1 MKTDNPILTAP
12 VEQSDMREE
21 WFDQLIHLITTD
33 KMLVQGKIA
42 TAEKQQFYDKI
53 IFGDPLEA
61 LGKMRS
67 KTSEVFVT
75 NLVLEYSEL
84 VKSTDIKPHKLFIT
98 HNDSEVL
105 IWAEIANDDE
115 KTEIGLFKIEAK
127 VNAKYYQHGFTISS
141 TIVEQSDNIPAPPHY
156 KDLTSLTLA

>member
-1 MKTDNPILTAP
+1 MKTDNPLLTVP
-12 VEQSDMREE
+12 VEHSDIREE
-21 WFDQLIHLITTD
+21 WFDQLIHHITTD
-33 KMLVQGKIA
+33 KMLVKANLA
-42 TAEKQQFYDKI
+42 TTETQQFYDKI
-53 IFGDPLEA
+53 IFGDQLEV

-67 KTSEVFVT
+67 QTSKIFVT
-75 NLVLEYSEL
+75 KLVLDYSAL
-84 VKSTDIKPHKLFIT
+84 VRDTDVKPHKLLIT

-115 KTEIGLFKIEAK
+115 PTEIGLFKIEAK
-127 VNAKYYQHGFTISS
+127 VNAKYHQHGFTIST